1 MVCHRNPFHSSVKGG
16 STYNDFIAR
25 ISGIEKVFVVEVN
38 NGELAVDED
47 IMVELLT
54 PPVTPFIP
62 NKQMVRS
69 RGSLETEVYAAHTSR
84 EVSLK
89 GYSAERKSIHEKM
102 TQNPP
107 KLVWAS
113 QFSVKS
119 PPVVLLRGFARYG
132 KVPDQT
138 SDLQIWDPKFKVP
151 ADIQEDMLH
160 KHCKTPLIGLLI
172 IMHSDGTINH
182 STVPNL
188 KESSLNGEIQ
198 PAVNEQLIL
207 KTRVYNGEVSF
218 EEADVQFKYG
228 NKCIPKHIIDGFR
241 AEDDKKPN
249 GDLYV
254 ISDNSGNFRCVVKG
268 PNNFEK
274 VIRKAK
280 NEFQPQLVNRRSKI
294 V

>member
-25 ISGIEKVFVVEVN
+25 ISGIEKVFVVEVI
-38 NGELAVDED
+38 NGELAVNED

-62 NKQMVRS
+62 NNQMVRS
-69 RGSLETEVYAAHTSR
+69 RGSLETEAYAAHTSR

-89 GYSAERKSIHEKM
+89 GYSAERKSIHEKI

-107 KLVWAS
+107 QLVWAS

-151 ADIQEDMLH
+151 ADIQEELLR

-188 KESSLNGEIQ
+188 KESSLVGEIQ
-198 PAVNEQLIL
+198 LAAHEQLIL

-241 AEDDKKPN
+241 AEDGKKPN

-268 PNNFEK
+268 PN
-274 VIRKAK
+274 K
-280 NEFQPQLVNRRSKI
+280 NKKE
-294 V
+294 